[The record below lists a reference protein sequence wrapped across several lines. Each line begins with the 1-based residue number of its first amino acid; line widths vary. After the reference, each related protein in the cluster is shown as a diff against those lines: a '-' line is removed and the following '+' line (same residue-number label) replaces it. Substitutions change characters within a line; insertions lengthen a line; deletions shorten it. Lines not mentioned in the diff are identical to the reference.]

1 MIAIASTDG
10 EQTLL
15 ETDPVDVVPLH
26 DTVVI
31 APNPATI
38 PTLNIDYNSTSIEIL
53 GGEPEAFLDTN
64 RDGAITPI
72 DALGIIN
79 QLNTFGTGA
88 VAEGESF
95 GLDQTMDVNRDSF
108 VSPLDALAIINYLND
123 NVADTGEG
131 EGMVVVEQST
141 IDTAVVANDIAAT
154 EAVTADVVDEFLRVR
169 ENEIGL
175 SMFTGG
181 SQEVIEDDASDLESA
196 IDDLADDVFGQWS

>member
-1 MIAIASTDG
+1 M
-10 EQTLL
+10 
-15 ETDPVDVVPLH
+15 
-26 DTVVI
+26 
-31 APNPATI
+31 
-38 PTLNIDYNSTSIEIL
+38 
-53 GGEPEAFLDTN
+53 
-64 RDGAITPI
+64 
-72 DALGIIN
+72 
-79 QLNTFGTGA
+79 
-88 VAEGESF
+88 
-95 GLDQTMDVNRDSF
+95 
-108 VSPLDALAIINYLND
+108 ND

-175 SMFTGG
+175 SMLSGG